1 MKPASETWPS
11 LFTFDGKPRD
21 SDVTYPLP
29 RLTMEDA
36 MVSEIG
42 SQNRHTPQIIQHD
55 KTGKSELLEG
65 ISPGKSADSVGH
77 RARVMVAES
86 DDTATGAQG
95 RAASMIAKMDIT
107 VLAPEHTVETP
118 AEAAP
123 DGARMSQDIAAG

>member
-1 MKPASETWPS
+1 
-11 LFTFDGKPRD
+11 
-21 SDVTYPLP
+21 
-29 RLTMEDA
+29 

-65 ISPGKSADSVGH
+65 ISPGKSANSVGH

-95 RAASMIAKMDIT
+95 RAASMIARMDIT
-107 VLAPEHTVETP
+107 VLAPERTVETP

-123 DGARMSQDIAAG
+123 DGARMSEDIAAG